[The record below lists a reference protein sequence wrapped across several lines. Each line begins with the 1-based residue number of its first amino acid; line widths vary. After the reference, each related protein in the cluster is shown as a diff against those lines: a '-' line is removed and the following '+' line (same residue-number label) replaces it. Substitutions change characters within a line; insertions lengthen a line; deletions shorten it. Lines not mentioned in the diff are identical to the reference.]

1 MTIISAGFFT
11 FQSGSH
17 SLRKHARFYV
27 LAWALSPCRFVVWLE
42 FSPGPWKR
50 AEDRGVGT
58 GPARFRLLAA
68 EATTEGVGAARG
80 AIIARNVLRNG
91 KAAKRVVW
99 LPLPTP
105 PPPKPPRDRQ
115 NVPVDGR
122 VPLLHHPPVVNA
134 ARNQFSL
141 TRVASKP
148 AAWRKSKFLSVLPD
162 LGTISTLARQ
172 GTADTLL
179 QVGSDTNADPGSS
192 LLEPDS

>member
-1 MTIISAGFFT
+1 MLHWLYWLYWLFLNAGPVAI
-11 FQSGSH
+11 
-17 SLRKHARFYV
+17 LN
-27 LAWALSPCRFVVWLE
+27 W
-42 FSPGPWKR
+42 
-50 AEDRGVGT
+50 D
-58 GPARFRLLAA
+58 FRLSAA
-68 EATTEGVGAARG
+68 GLRPSGPNNFARRRLLDAQAGVQPSPF
-80 AIIARNVLRNG
+80 LR
-91 KAAKRVVW
+91 RFPPW

-105 PPPKPPRDRQ
+105 PPPKPPRNRQ
-115 NVPVDGR
+115 NVPDDGR
-122 VPLLHHPPVVNA
+122 VPLLHHSLVMNA